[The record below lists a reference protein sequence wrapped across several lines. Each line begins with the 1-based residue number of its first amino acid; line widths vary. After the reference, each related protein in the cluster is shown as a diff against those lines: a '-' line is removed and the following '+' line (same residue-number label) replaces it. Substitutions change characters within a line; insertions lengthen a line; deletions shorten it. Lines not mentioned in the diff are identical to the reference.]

1 MIGNNEGDDKIGQIL
16 LQENLVTTRDIAEA
30 LQQQKVLEIQS
41 KRKFKLGEILL
52 FMEKISLPQL
62 QGALL
67 KQTNKAMQSREQS
80 VKAKELADR
89 KRSEQDA
96 MRESFVQSGLIKNKS
111 KSDNDDIPER
121 KSFIQTIKGIMGGKS
136 S

>member
-1 MIGNNEGDDKIGQIL
+1 MAGNNEGDDKIGQIL
-16 LQENLVTTRDIAEA
+16 LQENLVTTKDIAGA
-30 LQQQKVLEIQS
+30 LQQQKILEIQS

-52 FMEKISLPQL
+52 FMQKISLQQL

-80 VKAKELADR
+80 VKAKELSEK
-89 KRSEQDA
+89 KRTEQDA
-96 MRESFVQSGLIKNKS
+96 MRESFIQSGLIKGKS
-111 KSDNDDIPER
+111 SVQDDDIPER
-121 KSFIQTIKGIMGGKS
+121 KSFIQTIKGMMGGKS